1 MNAKAALR
9 LAGVLVPLVVF
20 GVAAV
25 ATSPSSVH
33 FGGMWPVGLAAGL
46 VLIPPRTLAPY
57 VAAGVGLLAALTFA
71 LGGYPLDVS
80 LGYGLGCALEAYAV
94 RQVLLADWSE
104 RFTLRDHRDLG
115 RFVAACHAGAVVGA
129 LTFMAVSALTSFGTP
144 WQVGLAT
151 FVTHLA
157 AELVLLGLFSQTS
170 HHLGEY
176 GRTERWLAW
185 ANIAVT
191 TTVAFIPVEMPV
203 LAFLVLPGL
212 GWVALRAPK
221 REAIVQLITV
231 GVIAGGLLGFAFL
244 AGQFLLWR
252 KLSDWGYVL
261 LFTAGLCTVGV
272 IASVLTNLD
281 HGPFAD
287 PFLTNHLDPELRL
300 LPLQGFLVVCATMT
314 IAFAMAVGAQRW
326 SATEAHAERA
336 RSDRLVESARGIA
349 IIGTDEFGRI
359 NLFSPGAAQI
369 LGYSVE
375 DVFGHSTRM
384 FHSEA
389 EIARQA
395 AELGCRPEYLSVVR
409 ATVALP
415 PGSAREVEYVRKDGS
430 RCWLSTILSPIIG
443 EDGAVTGYVAT
454 AEDVTDRRETRS
466 ALEAALSSERKAVA
480 RLTAVDQV
488 KDQFVSSVSHEL
500 RTPITNIVGYLEL
513 LTDGVY
519 GEPNEEQ
526 ARAMSR
532 IEMNSRRLLTLIDDL
547 LTLSSMESLN
557 QPREMVPVDL
567 GEVLRRADEIVRPS
581 VRNRDLRLDLDVPD
595 SPWWSTATAASSSAW
610 SSTWPPTR

>member
-1 MNAKAALR
+1 
-9 LAGVLVPLVVF
+9 
-20 GVAAV
+20 
-25 ATSPSSVH
+25 
-33 FGGMWPVGLAAGL
+33 
-46 VLIPPRTLAPY
+46 
-57 VAAGVGLLAALTFA
+57 
-71 LGGYPLDVS
+71 
-80 LGYGLGCALEAYAV
+80 
-94 RQVLLADWSE
+94 
-104 RFTLRDHRDLG
+104 
-115 RFVAACHAGAVVGA
+115 
-129 LTFMAVSALTSFGTP
+129 
-144 WQVGLAT
+144 
-151 FVTHLA
+151 
-157 AELVLLGLFSQTS
+157 
-170 HHLGEY
+170 
-176 GRTERWLAW
+176 
-185 ANIAVT
+185 
-191 TTVAFIPVEMPV
+191 
-203 LAFLVLPGL
+203 
-212 GWVALRAPK
+212 
-221 REAIVQLITV
+221 
-231 GVIAGGLLGFAFL
+231 
-244 AGQFLLWR
+244 
-252 KLSDWGYVL
+252 
-261 LFTAGLCTVGV
+261 
-272 IASVLTNLD
+272 
-281 HGPFAD
+281 
-287 PFLTNHLDPELRL
+287 
-300 LPLQGFLVVCATMT
+300 MT

-480 RLTAVDQV
+480 RLTAVVQV

-595 SPWWSTATAASSSAW
+595 SPVVVDGDSSQLERLVINLATNAVKFTLDGGRVTLRLIEARNGTGAVIEVEDTGIGIPEADQEMLFNRFFRATQARQAAVQGSGLGLSIAKSIAELHGGKISASSVYGAG
-610 SSTWPPTR
+610 STFRVEFPVPVPLEY

>member
-212 GWVALRAPK
+212 GWVALRAPM
-221 REAIVQLITV
+221 REAIVQLI
-231 GVIAGGLLGFAFL
+231 
-244 AGQFLLWR
+244 
-252 KLSDWGYVL
+252 
-261 LFTAGLCTVGV
+261 TVGV